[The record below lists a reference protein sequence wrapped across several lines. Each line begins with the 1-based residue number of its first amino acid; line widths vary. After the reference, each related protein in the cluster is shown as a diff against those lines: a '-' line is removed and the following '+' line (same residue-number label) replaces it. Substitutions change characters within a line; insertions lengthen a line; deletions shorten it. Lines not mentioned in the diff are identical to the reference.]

1 MNNIRFET
9 KIELDETDDII
20 NLKKHVSI
28 VNKKRVSENN
38 QLKLFRVQFYEFE
51 IFDMIFD
58 LSNNSFVQNLNIAER
73 MIDRLNKNK

>member
-9 KIELDETDDII
+9 KIKLDEINDTI

-28 VNKKRVSENN
+28 VNKKRVNKNN

-51 IFDMIFD
+51 FFDIILD
-58 LSNNSFVQNLNIAER
+58 LSNNLFTQNLNIAEK
-73 MIDRLNKNK
+73 MIDRLSSNK